1 MTFRRRTFP
10 EVLDNLL
17 TDVAGGVA
25 AESHPFPPPGASA
38 PPFRHSLEQPPVAQ
52 VTSLYGS
59 RDGQPRQFRRDVDF
73 ALLPD
78 GQTLEWLGG
87 AELPDP
93 GTLIH
98 INYLPAAAQPVLT
111 DLQTGS
117 VVRTL
122 AESLAL
128 EIARLHA
135 QLEAVYRSA
144 FIDTA
149 DGLSLDGV
157 VGLLGV
163 ERVTAGHAA
172 GEIELTRAAG
182 TRGAIT
188 VPTGTRVM
196 DAAGE
201 VEYETTQ
208 AVTLAEGQTRIR
220 VGARDLERNEPV
232 PADTLTVLPVPI
244 SGIASVTNPAPTAI
258 ATQDET
264 DGELRTRARNFLH
277 GSERATLGAL
287 KHAIARQQISAD
299 VEEHAT
305 PGVIQVRPHA
315 DVLAPELEQR
325 LLTAIEDARPA
336 GVRVE
341 LLGTLAPRRV
351 SLEMRLTT
359 ASGAPEQDLRAAQ
372 RAVRAGVEDYFARLP
387 VGQAGSINKLVG
399 LILAVPGVEDVRLL
413 HAHIEGEAE
422 ELLDT
427 AAGIIDIAGFPT
439 ILGELQIA
447 DPSLPSLLTA
457 VVRYPEASDPPDS
470 PAIGAAL
477 DAALA
482 YLSSIAATD
491 PPAAEA
497 LRTVSY
503 GKLLRAVPLP
513 GKAGATL
520 ESFDAAPAGTIDLP
534 TLASVAPYAPTFTIT
549 LESGLTRVLAGDADS
564 YVMTPFERLALAGVE
579 IAAEP
584 A

>member
-25 AESHPFPPPGASA
+25 AEAHPFPPPGAAA

-78 GQTLEWLGG
+78 GQTLEWLAS

-93 GTLIH
+93 GTLVFV
-98 INYLPAAAQPVLT
+98 NYLPAAAQPILT

-135 QLEAVYRSA
+135 QLEAVYRSG

-149 DGLSLDGV
+149 EGVALEGV

-163 ERVTAGHAA
+163 ERVTAGHAS
-172 GEIELTRAAG
+172 GEIELTRASG

-188 VPTGTRVM
+188 VPAGTRLM
-196 DAAGE
+196 DAGGD

-208 AVTLAEGQTRIR
+208 DVTLAEGQNRIR
-220 VGARDLERNEPV
+220 VLARDLERNEPV

-244 SGIASVTNPAPTAI
+244 AGIASVTNPAPTAI
-258 ATQDET
+258 ATQDES
-264 DGELRTRARNFLH
+264 DPELRTRARNFLH

-287 KHAIARQQISAD
+287 KQAIARQRITAD
-299 VEEHAT
+299 VEELST

-315 DVLAPELEQR
+315 DVLTPELEQR

-336 GVRVE
+336 GVRVQ
-341 LLGTLAPRRV
+341 LVGTVPPRRV

-359 ASGAPEQDLRAAQ
+359 SAGLPEQDVRAAQ
-372 RAVRAGVEDYFARLP
+372 RAVRAAVEDYFARLP
-387 VGQAGSINKLVG
+387 VGQAGSINRLVG
-399 LILAVPGVEDVRLL
+399 LVMGVAGVEDVRLV
-413 HAHIEGEAE
+413 HAELDGETD
-422 ELLDT
+422 ELLDPV
-427 AAGIIDIAGFPT
+427 AGTIDIAGFPT
-439 ILGELQIA
+439 ILGELHIA
-447 DPSLPSLLTA
+447 DPALPSLVGVIVA
-457 VVRYPEASDPPDS
+457 HPEAASPPNVPS
-470 PAIGAAL
+470 MRAAM

-482 YLSSIAATD
+482 YVSTLAATE
-491 PPAAEA
+491 PAASDE
-497 LRTVSY
+497 LRTLTY
-503 GKLLRAVPLP
+503 GKLLRVLPLP
-513 GKAGATL
+513 DKAGETL
-520 ESFDAAPAGTIDLP
+520 QSFDEAIPGSIVLPDAAA
-534 TLASVAPYAPTFTIT
+534 VAPYGPTFTIS
-549 LESGLTRVLAGDADS
+549 LESGLTRVLAADGDS
-564 YVMTPFERLALAGVE
+564 YTIAPFERLALADVE
-579 IAAEP
+579 LSAEP